1 MYLAASSSVHCLL
14 VASAYARHVSGP
26 GAAAEKMAALVA
38 DFPEYDEELLK
49 CMLEDQSGD
58 VLETRAV
65 LRVRLHFH
73 CKRVLYRQTV
83 RPPASPWM

>member
-1 MYLAASSSVHCLL
+1 M
-14 VASAYARHVSGP
+14 
-26 GAAAEKMAALVA
+26 A

-65 LRVRLHFH
+65 LRVGLHSR
-73 CKRVLYRQTV
+73 CKHASHP
-83 RPPASPWM
+83 RPGLLGMSLELKCDSEKQLLPANEGLR

>member
-1 MYLAASSSVHCLL
+1 M
-14 VASAYARHVSGP
+14 
-26 GAAAEKMAALVA
+26 A

-65 LRVRLHFH
+65 LRVRLQLH
-73 CKRVLYRQTV
+73 CMHASHHQTV
-83 RPPASPWM
+83 LPAAGLWLLCDSGLLRSADEGLR

>member
-1 MYLAASSSVHCLL
+1 MSL
-14 VASAYARHVSGP
+14 VFVT
-26 GAAAEKMAALVA
+26 AAEEMAALVA

-65 LRVRLHFH
+65 LRVRLHLH
-73 CKRVLYRQTV
+73 CKHASHPHTVL
-83 RPPASPWM
+83 PAASLPLLRDSELLWPADEGLR